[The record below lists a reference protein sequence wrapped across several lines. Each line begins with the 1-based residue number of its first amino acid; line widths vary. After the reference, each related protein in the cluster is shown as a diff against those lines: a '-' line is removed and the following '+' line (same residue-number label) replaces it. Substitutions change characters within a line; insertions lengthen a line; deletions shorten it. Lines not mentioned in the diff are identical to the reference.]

1 MAKLTGCL
9 SSLLG
14 MMVGGMLLASCGG
27 ANEPARAPAQAAPT
41 ATSPLTVVDIT
52 HHYADLL
59 ANGAHLATP
68 ASRRYAS
75 TAAVADTDTSFSL
88 MLPHCEIVALLTKQQ
103 QLVHVFVLPHPAPED
118 PNRIVM
124 AVPQPP
130 AHLVRLGELRHAF
143 GTGASLPPPLHVLPH
158 YRFAYQPTPNSRSV
172 TIEAFMP
179 APTYV
184 DSAHAEH
191 LMLYLTPPK

>member
-1 MAKLTGCL
+1 
-9 SSLLG
+9 
-14 MMVGGMLLASCGG
+14 MVGGVVLANCGG
-27 ANEPARAPAQAAPT
+27 ANDPTRAPAQAALMALP
-41 ATSPLTVVDIT
+41 PPTVVDIT

-59 ANGAHLATP
+59 AKGAHLATP

-88 MLPHCEIVALLTKQQ
+88 LLPDCEIVALLTKKQR
-103 QLVHVFVLPHPAPED
+103 LVHVFILPHPAPED
-118 PNRIVM
+118 PNRLVM

-130 AHLVRLGELRHAF
+130 AHLVRLGDLRRVFGPGAELA
-143 GTGASLPPPLHVLPH
+143 PPLNVLPH
-158 YRFAYQPTPNSRSV
+158 YRFAYQPSPSSRPV

-184 DSAHAEH
+184 DSARAEH